1 MFYNNVHTRIRYI
14 FLVVILVL
22 VIAIARVFYI
32 QVFSYKK
39 LNTLAESLWSR
50 KLPIS
55 ADRGKIVDRNGRVL
69 ADNITTTS
77 LVVIPNQIENKE
89 DAAKKLSEILGSDY
103 KDMLKHV
110 SKKTSIER
118 VHPEGRRLSYEIAEK
133 IDALKIDGVYL
144 VEPDEIYEIEP
155 NINTAVKKGLYS
167 QNVAIVAPYDLAI
180 AYAEVASDNG
190 VNFRLE
196 EEVLTIQNITKGFKV
211 VTNKNK
217 FSCKV
222 VINTIAD
229 EIYINENGIVKEKD
243 IEDTINSFKNMS
255 YLLLD
260 DNYENKLERI
270 VTKTFDKDTFVVS
283 TPGLNGGSLVGIK
296 SIEKTSL
303 DDNLN
308 YASKLLKKLN
318 KSNINNLFRESYD
331 KDSIVIDEKK
341 VDKGYISVI
350 GTHYGKVTLAPAIAK
365 MLCDTIS
372 SNLNCKLK
380 KNFIDKRREFYRF
393 REMDRNE
400 INEVIKLDKRYGKII
415 CMCNNVSE
423 GEIVDSIRRPLGART
438 VKGVKRRTGAGFG
451 NCHGAYCNERIIQIL
466 ARELDKKIT
475 DIVDDSKNSNI
486 ISGRIKEFKEI

>member
-1 MFYNNVHTRIRYI
+1 MDYDVLVLGGGIIGCAVAYELSKYNLNIAVIEKEYDIADDVSFVNTSIVYDGSETSNNVMAGLEYIGNILLEDLCEKFNVPFKRIGSLR
-14 FLVVILVL
+14 VVNDDNGVVKLGEMYER
-22 VIAIARVFYI
+22 AIR
-32 QVFSYKK
+32 
-39 LNTLAESLWSR
+39 
-50 KLPIS
+50 
-55 ADRGKIVDRNGRVL
+55 RG
-69 ADNITTTS
+69 
-77 LVVIPNQIENKE
+77 
-89 DAAKKLSEILGSDY
+89 
-103 KDMLKHV
+103 
-110 SKKTSIER
+110 
-118 VHPEGRRLSYEIAEK
+118 
-133 IDALKIDGVYL
+133 IDGVYL
-144 VEPDEIYEIEP
+144 VEPDEVYEIEP
-155 NINTAVKKGLYS
+155 NINTSIKKGLYS

-222 VINTIAD
+222 VINTIAN
-229 EIYINENGIVKEKD
+229 EIYINEKGIVEEKD
-243 IEDTINSFKNMS
+243 TENDINSFKNMS
-255 YLLLD
+255 YILLD

-283 TPGLNGGSLVGIK
+283 TPVLNGGSLVGIK

-308 YASKLLKKLN
+308 YASKLLKNLN
-318 KSNINNLFRESYD
+318 KGNINNLFRESYD
-331 KDSIVIDEKK
+331 KDSIVVDEQQI
-341 VDKGYISVI
+341 DKGYISVI

-372 SNLNCKLK
+372 SSLNCKLK

-393 REMDRNE
+393 REMNRNE
-400 INEVIKLDKRYGKII
+400 INEVIELDKRYGKII

-451 NCHGAYCNERIIQIL
+451 NCHGSYCNERIIQIL

-475 DIVDDSKNSNI
+475 DIADDSKNSNI

>member
-1 MFYNNVHTRIRYI
+1 MDYDVLVLGGGIIGCAVAYELSKYNLNIAVIEKEYDIADDVSFVNTSIVYDGSETSNNVMAGLEYIGNILLEDLCEKFNVPFKRIGSLR
-14 FLVVILVL
+14 VVNDDNGVVKLGEMYER
-22 VIAIARVFYI
+22 AIR
-32 QVFSYKK
+32 
-39 LNTLAESLWSR
+39 
-50 KLPIS
+50 
-55 ADRGKIVDRNGRVL
+55 RG
-69 ADNITTTS
+69 
-77 LVVIPNQIENKE
+77 
-89 DAAKKLSEILGSDY
+89 
-103 KDMLKHV
+103 
-110 SKKTSIER
+110 
-118 VHPEGRRLSYEIAEK
+118 
-133 IDALKIDGVYL
+133 IDGVYL
-144 VEPDEIYEIEP
+144 VEPDEVYEIEP
-155 NINTAVKKGLYS
+155 NINTSIKKGLYS

-222 VINTIAD
+222 VINTIAN
-229 EIYINENGIVKEKD
+229 EIYINEKCIVEEKD
-243 IEDTINSFKNMS
+243 TENDINSFKNMS
-255 YLLLD
+255 YILLD

-283 TPGLNGGSLVGIK
+283 TPVLNGGSLVGIK

-308 YASKLLKKLN
+308 YASKLLKNLN
-318 KSNINNLFRESYD
+318 KGNINNLFRESYD
-331 KDSIVIDEKK
+331 KDSIVVDEQQI
-341 VDKGYISVI
+341 DKGYISVI

-372 SNLNCKLK
+372 SSLNCKLK

-393 REMDRNE
+393 REMNRNE

-451 NCHGAYCNERIIQIL
+451 NCHGSYCNERIIQIL

>member
-1 MFYNNVHTRIRYI
+1 MDYDVLVLGGGIIGCAVAYELSKYNLNIAVIEKEYDIADDVSFVNTSIVYDGSETSNNVMAGLEYIGNILLEDLCEKFNVPFKRIGSLR
-14 FLVVILVL
+14 VVNDDNGVVKLGEMYER
-22 VIAIARVFYI
+22 AIR
-32 QVFSYKK
+32 
-39 LNTLAESLWSR
+39 
-50 KLPIS
+50 
-55 ADRGKIVDRNGRVL
+55 RG
-69 ADNITTTS
+69 
-77 LVVIPNQIENKE
+77 
-89 DAAKKLSEILGSDY
+89 
-103 KDMLKHV
+103 
-110 SKKTSIER
+110 
-118 VHPEGRRLSYEIAEK
+118 
-133 IDALKIDGVYL
+133 IDGVYL
-144 VEPDEIYEIEP
+144 VEPDEVYEIEP
-155 NINTAVKKGLYS
+155 NINTSIKKGLYS

-222 VINTIAD
+222 VINTIAN
-229 EIYINENGIVKEKD
+229 EIYINEKGIVE
-243 IEDTINSFKNMS
+243 
-255 YLLLD
+255 
-260 DNYENKLERI
+260 
-270 VTKTFDKDTFVVS
+270 
-283 TPGLNGGSLVGIK
+283 
-296 SIEKTSL
+296 TSL

-308 YASKLLKKLN
+308 YASKLLKNLN
-318 KSNINNLFRESYD
+318 KGNINNLFRESYD
-331 KDSIVIDEKK
+331 KDSIVVDEQQI
-341 VDKGYISVI
+341 DKGYISVI

-372 SNLNCKLK
+372 SSLNCKLK

-393 REMDRNE
+393 REMNRNE

-451 NCHGAYCNERIIQIL
+451 NCHGSYCNERIIQIL

>member
-1 MFYNNVHTRIRYI
+1 MDYDVLVLGGGIIGCAVAYELSKYNLNIAVIEKEFDIADDISFVNTSIVYDGSETSNNVMAGLEYIGNILLEDLCEKFNVPFRRIGSLR
-14 FLVVILVL
+14 VVNDDNG
-22 VIAIARVFYI
+22 VIKLKEMYERAIR
-32 QVFSYKK
+32 
-39 LNTLAESLWSR
+39 
-50 KLPIS
+50 
-55 ADRGKIVDRNGRVL
+55 RG
-69 ADNITTTS
+69 
-77 LVVIPNQIENKE
+77 
-89 DAAKKLSEILGSDY
+89 
-103 KDMLKHV
+103 
-110 SKKTSIER
+110 
-118 VHPEGRRLSYEIAEK
+118 
-133 IDALKIDGVYL
+133 IDGVYL
-144 VEPDEIYEIEP
+144 IDPDEVYEIEP
-155 NINTAVKKGLYS
+155 NINTEVKKGLYS

-180 AYAEVASDNG
+180 AYAEVAFDNG

-196 EEVLTIQNITKGFKV
+196 EEVLTIQNVTKGFRV

-222 VINTIAD
+222 VINTIAN
-229 EIYINENGIVKEKD
+229 EIYINEKGVVEEKD
-243 IEDTINSFKNMS
+243 SEDGINSFKNMS
-255 YLLLD
+255 YILLD
-260 DNYENKLERI
+260 DNYENKLQRI

-283 TPGLNGGSLVGIK
+283 TPVLNGGSLIGIK

-303 DDNLN
+303 DDNLQ
-308 YASKLLKKLN
+308 YASKLLKGLN

-331 KDSIVIDEKK
+331 KDSIVIDDQKI
-341 VDKGYISVI
+341 DKGYISVI

-372 SNLNCKLK
+372 SNLNCRLK

-400 INEVIKLDKRYGKII
+400 INEVIKLDKRYGKIV

-451 NCHGAYCNERIIQIL
+451 NCHGAYCNEKIIQIL
-466 ARELDKKIT
+466 SRELDRKFT
-475 DIVDDSKNSNI
+475 DIVDDSKNSNV